1 MLSRAKDMR
10 RVTFEATNCVL
21 GHYRP
26 FCRQWVYCSEELNER
41 PGCQKLQFPLVASY
55 ETAPNVAIDAGER
68 GTFISNILPDLE
80 LNHHGQCF
88 PLYWYEKDEGEKL
101 FPAEGEKVVR
111 DAWGGRYVRHDGIT
125 DQTLDVF
132 RSTYPLA
139 FAKRTKKDGGTEIS
153 KEDVFYYIYG
163 VLHAPDYRKRF
174 AANLAKELPRI
185 PLAREFEAF
194 SRAGRELANLH
205 LSYEKVEMWPN
216 LVVEGMPHGMDPGR
230 VEKLAWGKKKD
241 PETGKRVNDYTRLIY
256 NRDVTVSN
264 IPESANDYKVN
275 GRSPLEWMVD
285 RYQVKTDKATGI
297 TNDPND
303 YSDDPR
309 YILDLIGRLVTV
321 SMRTNEIV
329 AGLSP
334 IDEVKHP
341 SNWPDAWKADIA

>member
-1 MLSRAKDMR
+1 MGRPLRAPRWHHRPNAR
-10 RVTFEATNCVL
+10 RL
-21 GHYRP
+21 PQRLP
-26 FCRQWVYCSEELNER
+26 
-41 PGCQKLQFPLVASY
+41 PG
-55 ETAPNVAIDAGER
+55 
-68 GTFISNILPDLE
+68 
-80 LNHHGQCF
+80 
-88 PLYWYEKDEGEKL
+88 
-101 FPAEGEKVVR
+101 
-111 DAWGGRYVRHDGIT
+111 
-125 DQTLDVF
+125 
-132 RSTYPLA
+132 
-139 FAKRTKKDGGTEIS
+139 FAKRTKKEGGSEIS

-194 SRAGRELANLH
+194 SRAGRALANLH
-205 LSYEKVEMWPN
+205 LNYEKVDMWPN
-216 LVVEGMPHGMDPGR
+216 LVVEGVLPGMDPGR

-256 NRDVTVSN
+256 NRDITVSN

-329 AGLSP
+329 ASLSP